1 MFLFKICYIIW
12 SLITWKISF
21 IRYLKCGSLLI
32 WAIHNYW
39 MECTIWNAEAVARAT
54 RHTVHVGCS
63 IIMCSTLYHVYSL
76 ANADPG
82 GLFYSIH
89 NESILIA
96 LVSLPPNN
104 TFLVFNVW
112 TIMHRN
118 THDKNALVFGCH
130 LNKAR
135 SHEVTDHTHTHT
147 HTSTRTH
154 KSGHFGQWQW

>member
-1 MFLFKICYIIW
+1 
-12 SLITWKISF
+12 
-21 IRYLKCGSLLI
+21 
-32 WAIHNYW
+32 
-39 MECTIWNAEAVARAT
+39 
-54 RHTVHVGCS
+54 
-63 IIMCSTLYHVYSL
+63 MCSTLYHVYSL
-76 ANADPG
+76 ASADPGPG

-96 LVSLPPNN
+96 FVSLPPNN

-147 HTSTRTH
+147 HTQAHAHTNQGILASDNDSCIVTVPIR
-154 KSGHFGQWQW
+154 